1 MTRDLG
7 NISELKQAL
16 DTIHM
21 MAWAIKIMRKHTG
34 LDEKADIM
42 LLRDASITKLH
53 EYKKSK

>member
-1 MTRDLG
+1 
-7 NISELKQAL
+7 
-16 DTIHM
+16 M

-34 LDEKADIM
+34 LDEKADIL